1 MEICTGI
8 QLIVEQSA
16 SALYSS
22 LTKYYLP
29 DVCDKLVID
38 RSPSLYKYL
47 CINWPWKHVKGL
59 ETNKLVERLFT
70 PTLGH
75 AISTPETNCGSCLEK
90 AKQVFEQLKLDAQIT
105 VY

>member
-1 MEICTGI
+1 
-8 QLIVEQSA
+8 
-16 SALYSS
+16 
-22 LTKYYLP
+22 
-29 DVCDKLVID
+29 
-38 RSPSLYKYL
+38 
-47 CINWPWKHVKGL
+47 VKGL

-70 PTLGH
+70 PTLSH